1 MGDESWTRAAGEL
14 AAMIAG
20 GETSSRAVVD
30 AHLARIGE
38 VDGDLNVIV
47 RVLDEGA
54 RAGADAADIEA
65 ALGTIT
71 PINPVTG

>member
-1 MGDESWTRAAGEL
+1 
-14 AAMIAG
+14 MIAG

>member
-1 MGDESWTRAAGEL
+1 MGDELWTRVAGEL
-14 AAMIAG
+14 AAMTAG

-30 AHLARIGE
+30 AHLARIEE
-38 VDGDLNVIV
+38 VDGDLNAIV
-47 RVLDEGA
+47 RVLDESA
-54 RAGADAADIEA
+54 RAGGDAADIEA